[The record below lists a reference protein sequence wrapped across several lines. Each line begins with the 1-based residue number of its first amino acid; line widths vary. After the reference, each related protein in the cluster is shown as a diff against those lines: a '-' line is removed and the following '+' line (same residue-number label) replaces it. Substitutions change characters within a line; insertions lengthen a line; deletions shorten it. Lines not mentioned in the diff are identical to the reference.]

1 MALADL
7 REGSTG
13 PITVMV
19 CRKWDVTSV
28 NGRYMSTDY
37 VVSDKKGGVMHCT
50 ARNNIAH
57 YFFDKLKEGGIYLL
71 KGFTVLNTDQYRIL
85 KDSPFVIGLNGST
98 IVKKVDDASGS
109 FTRYP
114 FLLTAFE
121 DLQPTEG
128 KFFVGYVTEVG
139 PQSVKASGART
150 VEFNLTN
157 ERKRGVRV
165 TLWGQ
170 LGDAMLKKKE
180 QNPAVYSIIL
190 TSMSAKFHLGAL
202 GLSSSS
208 STMIIDSPEVPALQT
223 FKTSISYVAV
233 GDTSDPITEDV
244 VCVGTLQELVDRV
257 RADKSK
263 KKVILFRN
271 VVEIT
276 SIRTKNSWYLFAC
289 SGSKCRKGLTRE
301 AGYFIC
307 KACES
312 KVDYPRTRF
321 RIQAD
326 VTDGTMST
334 VVVLF
339 DEAAEQL
346 VKRTARS
353 LVEEQLKD
361 TSIDAPILP
370 FALAALIGTKHT
382 FEIKSHTY
390 YHFGDYESFT
400 CAKIVGPDMDDAD
413 KSVDTVANGLGA
425 TPSGSLKRG
434 SNLSPLTPVTGRKL
448 RKFCVEDSHEDDDG
462 VRVDRKD
469 VTDVLDDGRDDQ
481 EGSC

>member
-1 MALADL
+1 
-7 REGSTG
+7 
-13 PITVMV
+13 
-19 CRKWDVTSV
+19 
-28 NGRYMSTDY
+28 
-37 VVSDKKGGVMHCT
+37 MHCT

-71 KGFTVLNTDQYRIL
+71 KGFTVQNTDQYRIL
-85 KDSPFVIGLNGST
+85 KDTPFVIGLNGST

-128 KFFVGYVTEVG
+128 KFFVDVVGYVTDVG
-139 PQSVKASGART
+139 PQSVKATGART

-208 STMIIDSPEVPALQT
+208 STMIIDSPRCPPSKLSRHPLGTAEYPT
-223 FKTSISYVAV
+223 MIPSCVAI

-271 VVEIT
+271 VVEIM

-289 SGSKCRKGLTRE
+289 SGSKCRKGMTRE
-301 AGYFIC
+301 DSYFIC

-326 VTDGTMST
+326 VTDETMST

-346 VKRTARS
+346 VKRTAKS
-353 LVEEQLKD
+353 LVEEQLK
-361 TSIDAPILP
+361 
-370 FALAALIGTKHT
+370 
-382 FEIKSHTY
+382 
-390 YHFGDYESFT
+390 
-400 CAKIVGPDMDDAD
+400 IVGPGMDDAD
-413 KSVDTVANGLGA
+413 MSVDTVAIGLGA

-434 SNLSPLTPVTGRKL
+434 SNLPPLTPVTGRKL
-448 RKFCVEDSHEDDDG
+448 RKFCVEDSDEDDDG

-469 VTDVLDDGRDDQ
+469 VTDVLDDGRDDE